1 MRETSSPLARSSV
14 GCKKKSNGSA
24 TVSTHFWMLTL
35 FGLSETL
42 KGVKGDGQETK
53 ETNDQETHHAG
64 SQKVRAS
71 ESEAAVWY
79 IPYIL
84 ETSNRSWL
92 DSRRR

>member
-53 ETNDQETHHAG
+53 ETNDQETHRGFLAELHG
-64 SQKVRAS
+64 PGDSEKGWHGTNLGEDAS
-71 ESEAAVWY
+71 
-79 IPYIL
+79 
-84 ETSNRSWL
+84 
-92 DSRRR
+92 